1 MPPAP
6 GSHSA
11 QGRVHGSADPEV
23 AVAPKSTGGASTES
37 LASGGM
43 SSRRSGP
50 SLMFVILRLPTV
62 ILSRYGSASEHVCRR
77 PAPYCG
83 FRVHAALIARH
94 PELRRGR
101 QDDGVAV
108 VQRLR

>member
-1 MPPAP
+1 PSLDVFFPPPSAP
-6 GSHSA
+6 QRS
-11 QGRVHGSADPEV
+11 PL
-23 AVAPKSTGGASTES
+23 S
-37 LASGGM
+37 LHDALPI
-43 SSRRSGP
+43 SRRSGP

-101 QDDGVAV
+101 QDRKSTRLNSSHLVISYAV
-108 VQRLR
+108 FCLKKKNK